1 MNLFD
6 EIFAT
11 IYLENVFYIITLTVR
26 LDGRTVVGRAC
37 LRIFNYVGNGI
48 SLSLCE
54 KIFDKNYFFIYFANK
69 DYCLQSIDLVRII

>member
-37 LRIFNYVGNGI
+37 LRIFNYVENGI
-48 SLSLCE
+48 SLSLCK
-54 KIFDKNYFFIYFANK
+54 KILIKIIFSFI
-69 DYCLQSIDLVRII
+69 LQIKIIVYRVLIWLE

>member
-1 MNLFD
+1 MNLLD

-11 IYLENVFYIITLTVR
+11 IYLKNVFYIITLTVR

-37 LRIFNYVGNGI
+37 LRIFNYVESGI

-54 KIFDKNYFFIYFANK
+54 KFFDKNYFLFI
-69 DYCLQSIDLVRII
+69 LQIKIIVYRVLIWLE

>member
-37 LRIFNYVGNGI
+37 LRIFNYVENGI
-48 SLSLCE
+48 SLSLC
-54 KIFDKNYFFIYFANK
+54 K
-69 DYCLQSIDLVRII
+69 